1 VDLLFPFAF
10 GTDPSRHSYGT
21 VTLLFQDDVGGL
33 EVQDKE
39 GKFVPAKPVPGT
51 VCINVGD
58 LLQQWTNDVS
68 RLEYGS

>member
-1 VDLLFPFAF
+1 M
-10 GTDPSRHSYGT
+10 
-21 VTLLFQDDVGGL
+21 
-33 EVQDKE
+33 QDKK

-68 RLEYGS
+68 SDQRWLPNNC

>member
-1 VDLLFPFAF
+1 M
-10 GTDPSRHSYGT
+10 
-21 VTLLFQDDVGGL
+21 
-33 EVQDKE
+33 QDKE

-68 RLEYGS
+68 FCARRVSVGLFKPLLTYLALSCRL